1 MKFSLRLN
9 NDHPVQ
15 TYVDLAK
22 LAEAGGFDQFWVSDD
37 LFLRSAPVILS
48 AVAVATKTIEIG
60 TCIVNPYTLNPA
72 EMAMMAAT
80 LDELSGGRFNLGLA
94 AGAGDFM
101 AWIGVEYKRPRTTT
115 VETVQVIKKLLSGE
129 RAAFEGKALQWTDE
143 AYMRFKPLRRV
154 PVYIG
159 AMSPKMLHDIGQYA
173 DGGLPLLFPPE
184 HYQNVMPHIQAGA
197 DAAGRSMDTIDVA
210 ACIWVS
216 ISEDRQAAED
226 VLREKIAYYGHAM
239 SPTILTQLGLTQ
251 ADFEAIDR
259 AVMQEN
265 DIEKGKALVT
275 EQMLKIG
282 IYGTAQDVIMRVEK
296 LIEMGATHISF
307 GPPLGPDVA
316 DAIQTLSQDV
326 LPYFR

>member
-1 MKFSLRLN
+1 
-9 NDHPVQ
+9 
-15 TYVDLAK
+15 
-22 LAEAGGFDQFWVSDD
+22 
-37 LFLRSAPVILS
+37 
-48 AVAVATKTIEIG
+48 
-60 TCIVNPYTLNPA
+60 
-72 EMAMMAAT
+72 
-80 LDELSGGRFNLGLA
+80 
-94 AGAGDFM
+94 
-101 AWIGVEYKRPRTTT
+101 
-115 VETVQVIKKLLSGE
+115 
-129 RAAFEGKALQWTDE
+129 
-143 AYMRFKPLRRV
+143 
-154 PVYIG
+154 
-159 AMSPKMLHDIGQYA
+159 
-173 DGGLPLLFPPE
+173 
-184 HYQNVMPHIQAGA
+184 
-197 DAAGRSMDTIDVA
+197 MDTIDVA